1 MSQQN
6 NRSELVSYNRAKL
19 WQIIFFSMNNSSTNI
34 YLVAF
39 SFVTYFATGILGLAA
54 IFISQLM
61 GYIRIFDGFIDPAIG
76 VLIDKTE
83 TRFGKYRPIIV
94 LGNLITALSFV
105 FLFNLDY
112 FGEGM
117 RMPLFLVALII
128 HKIGYSMQQ
137 TITKAGQTALTNDPT
152 QRPIFNIVDGVT
164 TTALMTGFQ
173 VVVAQLLIPKY
184 GNFTPEFFNVLITWV
199 ISISAVLA
207 VIAIIGIWAKDRKEF
222 FGLGEKTQKTAL
234 KDYLKVIK
242 GNQPLKIL
250 SISAAFIKFT
260 QQLFGDSVLTVMV
273 FGILF
278 GNYALSGTFSLL
290 MIVPGVLVNVFFS
303 SIARKKG
310 LRYSYVKALQVGI
323 IGLIALATILFFAK
337 PGMLDLKD
345 INIFTIGFIIAYVF
359 ARYASSAPTGLVL
372 TMGADIS
379 DYETSVSGRYVSG
392 MIGTI
397 FSLTDS
403 IASSFAP
410 MIVGWVVAAIGFT
423 KEYPSVDTALTSDL
437 KLATIGL
444 LAIIPLF
451 VSVISLS
458 LMKFYKL
465 DKEEMEK
472 IQEKIHVMK
481 AARDKERAMDIAKNV
496 PLSDMDY
503 VDLSTY
509 PVDDK

>member
-1 MSQQN
+1 M
-6 NRSELVSYNRAKL
+6 
-19 WQIIFFSMNNSSTNI
+19 
-34 YLVAF
+34 
-39 SFVTYFATGILGLAA
+39 
-54 IFISQLM
+54 
-61 GYIRIFDGFIDPAIG
+61 
-76 VLIDKTE
+76 
-83 TRFGKYRPIIV
+83 
-94 LGNLITALSFV
+94 
-105 FLFNLDY
+105 
-112 FGEGM
+112 
-117 RMPLFLVALII
+117 
-128 HKIGYSMQQ
+128 
-137 TITKAGQTALTNDPT
+137 
-152 QRPIFNIVDGVT
+152 
-164 TTALMTGFQ
+164 
-173 VVVAQLLIPKY
+173 
-184 GNFTPEFFNVLITWV
+184 
-199 ISISAVLA
+199 
-207 VIAIIGIWAKDRKEF
+207 
-222 FGLGEKTQKTAL
+222 
-234 KDYLKVIK
+234 
-242 GNQPLKIL
+242 
-250 SISAAFIKFT
+250 
-260 QQLFGDSVLTVMV
+260 
-273 FGILF
+273 
-278 GNYALSGTFSLL
+278 
-290 MIVPGVLVNVFFS
+290 
-303 SIARKKG
+303 
-310 LRYSYVKALQVGI
+310 
-323 IGLIALATILFFAK
+323 IALATILFFAK

-410 MIVGWVVAAIGFT
+410 MIVGWIVAAIGFT